1 MKRQQIASA
10 ALATLLAAGAG
21 YAHHSFAAV
30 YDMTKTITV
39 TGTVTGVEWL
49 NPHAHFFVDVEN
61 EQGGVDNWDFELASP
76 NGLLR
81 LGWKRDSLKV
91 GDVVTV
97 DGIPAR
103 NGSPRAN
110 TRSVTAADGREFFTG
125 DRVQGGL

>member
-10 ALATLLAAGAG
+10 ALVILLGAGAA
-21 YAHHSFAAV
+21 YAHHSFAAI
-30 YDMTKTITV
+30 YDLTKTITV

-61 EQGGVDNWDFELASP
+61 EQGGLDNWDFELASP

-103 NGSPRAN
+103 NGSRSAN
-110 TRSVTAADGREFFTG
+110 TRSVTTADERKLFTG
-125 DRVQGGL
+125 DPVQGGL